1 MTTSLHEIPDGTE
14 VVETSGQA
22 TLNRTPPLL
31 IIDNVIEFLDRHGL
45 GSGPLSWKRIGE
57 GQSNVTYL
65 LERDGERFVLRR
77 GPRPPLPKSTHDMLR
92 EAKIQQL
99 VGPQGVPVPEILA
112 VSSDESLLGV
122 PFYVMSYL
130 EGEVITDNF
139 PEQLASTQDKSELG
153 RVLVDTLLGLHD
165 VDTTK
170 PGLSELGRPVGYLE
184 RQIRRFGTLWD
195 VNSKRNIPEVAHIGE
210 VLGRNIPETQKHCL
224 VHGDFRIGNLMFA
237 PDSPLNVEAV
247 LDWEMATLGDP
258 LADLGYMVATYAT
271 ADSSPN
277 IMELTTVTRQPGFW
291 GRDDLVN
298 YYAKHSELDISDLP
312 WYAAL
317 ALWKSAIFCEAIYSR
332 WLDGERPDDESF
344 GASLESGVPELLAQ
358 AMDYL
363 YDIN

>member
-1 MTTSLHEIPDGTE
+1 MATALQQIPDGIE
-14 VVETSGQA
+14 VVETSNQA
-22 TLNRTPPLL
+22 TLNHIPPLL
-31 IIDNVIEFLDRHGL
+31 IIDNVIAFLDSHGL

-112 VSSDESLLGV
+112 VCSDESVLGV
-122 PFYVMSYL
+122 PFYVMNYL
-130 EGEVITDNF
+130 EGEVITDDF
-139 PEQLASTQDKSELG
+139 SGQLASAQNKRDLG
-153 RVLVDTLLGLHD
+153 RVLVDTLLLLHD

-170 PGLSELGRPVGYLE
+170 PGISELGRPVGYLE
-184 RQIRRFGTLWD
+184 RQVQRFGALWD
-195 VNSKRNIPEVAHIGE
+195 VNSKRNIPEVAHIAE
-210 VLGRNIPETQKHCL
+210 VLGRNVPEIQKHCL

-237 PDSPLNVEAV
+237 PDSPLTVEAV

-271 ADSSPN
+271 ADSRPN

-298 YYAKHSELDISDLP
+298 YYAEHSGLDTSALP

-344 GASLESGVPELLAQ
+344 GTMLENGVPELLDQ
-358 AMDYL
+358 AMGYL
-363 YDIN
+363 DDIN